1 MEDRDPGKIGGFLA
15 KFQAF
20 MPTDRKVRTT
30 LQAFLN
36 NRLESKEVLQ
46 KDTVRCNGKII
57 YLNLNPYL
65 KQELVSQKAEI
76 LALLR
81 DRDHL
86 FFDDVR

>member
-1 MEDRDPGKIGGFLA
+1 MDDRDPGKIGGFLA

-30 LQAFLN
+30 LQSFLD

-46 KDTVRCNGKII
+46 KDTVRCAGKVI
-57 YLNLNPYL
+57 YIKTNPYL
-65 KQELVSQKAEI
+65 KQELLTKKEEI

-86 FFDDVR
+86 FFDDIR